1 MGPFFCGMGF
11 AYKMIYVQNNK
22 AFYMKSIFYLFIVFI
37 LISCSKG
44 NKVEPPLELA
54 KRQDDIQ
61 FLPTEDQIPP
71 LKEVLTLGYLSEHR
85 EQLNAEREAYYK
97 KKYVS
102 DENDERNWLE
112 KIVGKATLGF
122 VMGRET
128 KKQYI
133 SRKEEE
139 AAYAALFVPD
149 ELDNRGFFDKS
160 LNTLTLGLVA
170 DKETLKERAERLQ
183 REAKEAKKRDKRGV
197 LLKSI
202 EVITLGTF
210 TPGKPEPI
218 YPNGAVLKDPK
229 LGQLVYGKSTLE
241 DAVKLLGAPLKKIT
255 QTTGEKEVVFKVQD
269 TKFELIPYLK
279 KPQVNV
285 RLSFNAENVLVENN

>member
-1 MGPFFCGMGF
+1 
-11 AYKMIYVQNNK
+11 
-22 AFYMKSIFYLFIVFI
+22 MKSIFYLFIVFI